1 MVTFW
6 YRGVKMT
13 NLFNKEDVKSW
24 SNRNEVKLD
33 DEGYFGYSLQ
43 GLEQEIKAQRIRKLS
58 EINEDSGSPFK
69 GDSARGWAW
78 YPFFLPLDK
87 VKKLHTY
94 RPFNNLDEFFN
105 LFYSFSS
112 DSVYSQTEKAEIL
125 LGKKIILKKKENG
138 QINAMIIQNIKFN
151 SDNSNV
157 SLNNVSLDH
166 IFHVY
171 DIQKDDKWVTFGVEE

>member
-6 YRGVKMT
+6 CRRVKMT
-13 NLFNKEDVKSW
+13 ILFNKEDVKSW

-69 GDSARGWAW
+69 GDTARGWAW

-105 LFYSFSS
+105 FFYSFSS
-112 DSVYSQTEKAEIL
+112 DSVYNQTEKAEIL

-151 SDNSNV
+151 SDSSNV

-171 DIQKDDKWVTFGVEE
+171 DIQKDGEWLPFGVEE